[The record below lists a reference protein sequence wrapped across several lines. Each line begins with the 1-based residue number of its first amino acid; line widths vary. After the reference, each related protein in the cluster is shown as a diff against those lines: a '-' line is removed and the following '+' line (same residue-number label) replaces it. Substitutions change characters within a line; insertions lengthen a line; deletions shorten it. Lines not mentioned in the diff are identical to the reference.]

1 MRSPKPL
8 TEYPELMTVVEAAE
22 YLRIATST
30 AYLLT
35 NSCAPPSRRL
45 PAVKVGGRTF
55 VLRDRLVDY
64 LQPST

>member
-1 MRSPKPL
+1 MRTDPKPL
-8 TEYPELMTVVEAAE
+8 NDYPELMTVVEAAE

-35 NSCAPPSRRL
+35 KPGLHPRRL

-55 VLRDRLVDY
+55 VIRDRLADY
-64 LQPST
+64 LTP

>member
-1 MRSPKPL
+1 MEPTPRPL
-8 TEYPELMTVVEAAE
+8 AEYPELMTVAEAAE

-35 NSCAPPSRRL
+35 KPGDHPRRL

-55 VLRDRLVDY
+55 VVRKHLADY
-64 LQPST
+64 LQPHS